1 MARKYSSTIT
11 VGSYNVG
18 SAEPLDVRM
27 VVENVS
33 DLLPASLLTT
43 TYVGMVVY
51 VLEDSSLY
59 VCYSKPKR
67 ATQSLT
73 NVEDGWK
80 KVDVDYSVHIV
91 ESESNLTDGTTILFP
106 YQGMMAYVTSESA
119 LYVLLTN
126 DVDKA
131 KDINNW
137 RKISN
142 SSSTLVDK
150 VGIDVAPEGG
160 SGFKITSN
168 KGVIIDDYINVDNYI
183 KADYFYTSKG
193 VNSFESNPYFT
204 YDSVRL
210 SRGGDS
216 YIELYANGDNWMVIN
231 DPDNSFG
238 LSINIEGKD
247 FISGEPIAKNTPV
260 CFGVD
265 IQFTDGWII
274 VYGNTSRP
282 FVESD
287 YELIDIYR
295 SEYSPEVYA
304 YLKDI
309 DIRLLTEDDI
319 VAIDD
324 QIKNLQEIIGNKYSE
339 DSDNESIVDRLE
351 DLEKDGEKYKP
362 AQSLIDATDLI
373 SDVHGGLGSHNAA
386 WFKEQGYTYSQMFD
400 AILFPTVKPTMTAP
414 SLSWKE
420 YSTSYNKLVGSDITS
435 LVLTNDN
442 IANYVTPNLG
452 SWSLDINSNMTA
464 SKECGTI
471 NVSAT
476 GSPIDNGDGTYSMGT
491 STIKY
496 QAYAKFVAGNDPK
509 DNKGNVCTGEGYYS
523 ESNVYTSA
531 AYIYPYYN
539 FYATTNQSAPGE
551 LILQTVIKSA
561 GISTVTTTQGKI
573 NLAPHTAA
581 TPWKIRL
588 PKKLQT
594 LWMLNT
600 SNGKYEVIEMLGDAP
615 KMWKYEQETTTE
627 NGINYHLYTYI
638 GSDNNS
644 ANIQIKF

>member
-1 MARKYSSTIT
+1 MVALV
-11 VGSYNVG
+11 VGNI
-18 SAEPLDVRM
+18 PL
-27 VVENVS
+27 
-33 DLLPASLLTT
+33 
-43 TYVGMVVY
+43 
-51 VLEDSSLY
+51 
-59 VCYSKPKR
+59 
-67 ATQSLT
+67 
-73 NVEDGWK
+73 
-80 KVDVDYSVHIV
+80 
-91 ESESNLTDGTTILFP
+91 
-106 YQGMMAYVTSESA
+106 
-119 LYVLLTN
+119 LYVLLTKG
-126 DVDKA
+126 VDEA

-183 KADYFYTSKG
+183 KANYFYTSKG

-210 SRGGDS
+210 SKGGES

-274 VYGNTSRP
+274 SYGDESRL
-282 FVESD
+282 FVAED

-309 DIRLLTEDDI
+309 DIRILTEDDL
-319 VAIDD
+319 VVIDD
-324 QIKNLQEIIGNKYSE
+324 KI
-339 DSDNESIVDRLE
+339 E

-362 AQSLIDATDLI
+362 AQSLIDATDLT

-400 AILFPTVKPTMTAP
+400 AILFPTVTPTMVEP
-414 SLSWKE
+414 SLSWKS
-420 YSTSYNKLVGSDITS
+420 YSTTYDKLVGTNITS
-435 LVLTNDN
+435 LVLNNDN
-442 IANYVTPNLG
+442 IVDYITANLG
-452 SWSLDINSNMTA
+452 SWTLDINSDMTA
-464 SKECGTI
+464 SNGYEDIELIT
-471 NVSAT
+471 T
-476 GSPIDNGDGTYSMGT
+476 GSPVDNGDGTYLMGT
-491 STIKY
+491 STVIY
-496 QAYAKFVAGNDPK
+496 QAYTKFEDGNDPK
-509 DNKGNVCTGEGYYS
+509 DNKGNVCVGMGYSSDDYVYS
-523 ESNVYTSA
+523 SEA
-531 AYIYPYYN
+531 KIYPYYN
-539 FYATTNQSAPGE
+539 FYATTNQSVPGE
-551 LILQTVIKSA
+551 LILQTIIRNA

-573 NLAPHTAA
+573 TLAPHTSAN
-581 TPWKIRL
+581 PWKLRL

-600 SNGKYEVIEMLGDAP
+600 SNGKYEVIEMSGDAP

-627 NGINYHLYTYI
+627 NGINYHVYTYI